1 MVGMRWKNLGEEP
14 VVHTPWFRLNLAEV
28 ELPGG
33 RRLDHYVLRR
43 PPVVLTAVL
52 NDHDQVL
59 MLWRHRFI
67 PDSWGW
73 ELPSGITGPA
83 GDLQAAAARETLK
96 ESGWEPSQL
105 RPLMRLEPA
114 ACLSDSVSHIY
125 WTEDA
130 VRRGDPVAD
139 FESERIDW
147 IPLHQVHALI
157 AGGQIRAAV
166 TAAALLFLHH
176 TRTVPRAVPWADPVA
191 SPRENLEG

>member
-1 MVGMRWKNLGEEP
+1 MVGMGWKNLGEKP
-14 VVHTPWFRLNLAEV
+14 VVHTPWFQLNLAEV

-33 RRLDHYVLRR
+33 RRLDHYLLRR

-52 NDHDQVL
+52 DDQERVL

-73 ELPSGITGPA
+73 ELPSGITDPA

-96 ESGWEPSQL
+96 ESGWEPSRL
-105 RPLMRLEPA
+105 RPLLRLEPA
-114 ACLSDSVSHIY
+114 AGLSDSVSHTY
-125 WTEDA
+125 WTEHA
-130 VRRGDPVAD
+130 VHRGDPVAD

-147 IPLHQVHALI
+147 IPLHQVLALI

-166 TAAALLFLHH
+166 TAAALLFLQH
-176 TRTVPRAVPWADPVA
+176 TRTVSRADPVA
-191 SPRENLEG
+191 APREYQEG